1 MKLATTIVAIALSI
15 GLPGVVRDAS
25 AQAARDQPG
34 IKNFDPHDIAVD
46 ENSDLHAALTRQYE
60 LADLAIKN
68 YIQQSVQAIQ
78 EGHRV
83 GFQHFAVWYRNYE
96 NAKKSS
102 ADAIAQELFKQLLP
116 LAFKAIF
123 PEAKDFIETMTKVVE
138 GTIAVGEKALTGT
151 EGDINLFLEKLRS
164 AEELQISKLL
174 DLPKQY
180 VEDHHDQYM
189 AAVLE
194 YIDIRLQ
201 DPKLLRDDVLA
212 ARAADKSSDPTMKD
226 LPASVTTMLTNF
238 GVPQPGS
245 KTATQ
250 VAEGVLE
257 YHILDIM
264 QHDDNWKMI
273 WPYSEKEF
281 ARAHAL
287 FEMDP
292 VGNKARIC
300 QAMRSWT
307 YFRIFKPDDCAPL
320 LR

>member
-1 MKLATTIVAIALSI
+1 
-15 GLPGVVRDAS
+15 
-25 AQAARDQPG
+25 
-34 IKNFDPHDIAVD
+34 
-46 ENSDLHAALTRQYE
+46 LHAALKREYE

-68 YIQQSVQAIQ
+68 YIQQSMAAIQ

-102 ADAIAQELFKQLLP
+102 ADAIAKEIFKQLLP
-116 LAFKAIF
+116 VGFKIIF
-123 PEAKDFIETMTKVVE
+123 PEGTEIIETMTKIVE
-138 GTIAVGEKALTGT
+138 GTLAVGEKALSGT
-151 EGDINLFLEKLRS
+151 EGDIGLFLEKLRT
-164 AEELQISKLL
+164 AEELQIVKLL
-174 DLPKQY
+174 DMPKQY
-180 VEDHHDQYM
+180 ADDHHDQYI

-201 DPKLLRDDVLA
+201 DPKLLREDVLA
-212 ARAADKSSDPTMKD
+212 ARATDRANDPNMKD
-226 LPASVTTMLTNF
+226 LPASVQAMLTNM
-238 GVPQPGS
+238 GVPAPGS

-250 VAEGVLE
+250 VAEGVLQ
-257 YHILDIM
+257 YHILEIM
-264 QHDDNWKMI
+264 QHDEGWKMI

-300 QAMRSWT
+300 QATRSWT